1 MMKEVLYITY
11 DGLTDPLGQSQ
22 VLPYIINLSKHGFS
36 YKIISFEKPDK
47 YEANKHII
55 EDIIKD
61 YPIEWFPEKF
71 NSSIPLASK
80 IYDLKKMVNSAKS
93 ICKNNNI
100 SLIHCRSYQAAYTAM
115 KIKKELNTPYLFD
128 MRGFW
133 VDERIDGEIWNK
145 KNPLYQQIYK
155 KLKNVEQDL
164 IHHSDAIIS
173 LTEAGKNEIGRWEKY
188 NDNPIF
194 IIPCSV
200 DLELFKIPSKSDV
213 SQSREELGFD
223 ENDFVIS
230 YLGSLG
236 TWYLLDEMLL
246 FFKELKTSKP
256 NAKFLFVTNSPEELI
271 FQHSRPLGLS
281 DSDFKVLHSSR
292 SMVPY
297 YLGAS
302 DMSIFFIKQAYSKIA
317 SSPTKLGELFVMGIP
332 VICND
337 KVGDVKEIVE
347 DRNGGV
353 VIEDFNNQ
361 EYKKAIKEIANMKNH
376 SPIELRNRSVDYYD
390 LNNAIQTY
398 LESYQTILQ

>member
-1 MMKEVLYITY
+1 MKEVLYITY

-36 YKIISFEKPDK
+36 YKIISFEKADK
-47 YEANKHII
+47 YAENKNII

-61 YPIEWFPEKF
+61 HPIEWYPEKF
-71 NSSIPLASK
+71 TSTIPLLSK
-80 IYDLKKMVNSAKS
+80 VYDLKQMVSRAKK
-93 ICKNNNI
+93 ICKENNI

-133 VDERIDGEIWNK
+133 VDERIDGGIWNK
-145 KNPLYQQIYK
+145 KSPLYQQLYK
-155 KLKNVEQDL
+155 KLKGVEQDL

-173 LTEAGKNEIGRWEKY
+173 LTEAGKREIESWEKY

-194 IIPCSV
+194 VIPCSV
-200 DLELFKIPSKSDV
+200 DLNLFQIPSDKEKN
-213 SQSREELGFD
+213 QARTELGFQA
-223 ENDFVIS
+223 NDYVIS

-246 FFKELKTSKP
+246 FFKELKKNRP
-256 NAKFLFVTNSPEELI
+256 NAKFLFVTNSSKELI
-271 FQHSRPLGLS
+271 HKKAIPLGLVE
-281 DSDFKVLHSSR
+281 SDFKVLHSSR
-292 SMVPY
+292 NKVPY

-302 DMSIFFIKQAYSKIA
+302 DISIFFIKQAYSKIA

-347 DRNGGV
+347 QRNGGV
-353 VIEDFNNQ
+353 VIEDFNTK
-361 EYKKAIKEIANMKNH
+361 EYKEAINEIANMSTH
-376 SPIELRNRSVDYYD
+376 SPIELRNNSTEYYD
-390 LNNAIQTY
+390 LNNAISTY
-398 LESYQTILQ
+398 LKSYQTILQ